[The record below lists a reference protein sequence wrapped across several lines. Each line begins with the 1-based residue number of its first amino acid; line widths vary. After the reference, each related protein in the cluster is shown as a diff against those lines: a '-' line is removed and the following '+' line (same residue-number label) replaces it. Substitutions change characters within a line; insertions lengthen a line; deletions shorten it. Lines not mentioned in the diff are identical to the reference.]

1 MIKTIVFTALFL
13 LAISFFV
20 RNVLRLIS
28 YLKVGKKEDRSGKV
42 GARLLRVLSIAFG
55 QKKLL
60 REPVAG
66 LMHFFIFWGFVILL
80 TAILEGILQGFGG
93 NLSLAFLGPFYP
105 PLVFLQDCFGL
116 LVIASVLFAFYRRN
130 IAKVKRLEFKT
141 HSKFDANLIL
151 SLILLIMV
159 SMFLQNSLHIA
170 LEKSTGGSDTLDSG
184 ARFFSSMLA
193 SLFLSS
199 SPTALATLFQV
210 FWWIHILIVLG
221 FLNYL
226 PYSKHLHIGSSFFNV
241 YFSSQ
246 KPRGELSPINLEA
259 ENITRFGAE
268 DIEDLSWKQLLDG
281 FTCTECG
288 RCDSVCPANITGK
301 PLSPR
306 KIITDIRRRTMEK
319 APALVAHEE
328 TDQKHL
334 VDTYITED
342 ELWACTTC
350 QACMEEC
357 PVMIEHV
364 SSIVDMRRYLV
375 LNESR
380 FPVEL
385 ATAYKNLE
393 NNYTVWAFNWRDR
406 AKWAEGYNVPI
417 AADTNGNFDILYWVG
432 CAGSY
437 DARYQKVARAF
448 VQLMKTAGIKFA
460 ILGNEEKC
468 SGDPARRS
476 GNEYLAQTL
485 IKENVSTLDKYHV
498 KKIVTTCPHCFNTL
512 KNEYPDF
519 GGNYEVVHH
528 TQLIEEVLS
537 SGRLT
542 IHHRSPK
549 NQDGTNKSQKKRV
562 TYHDSCYIGRYNGV
576 YESPRKS
583 LVAID
588 GVEMVEMKRSK
599 DKGFCCGAGGAR
611 MWMEEK
617 IGKRVNIERAEEA
630 LSANPNTIA
639 CACPFCMTMM
649 TDGVKAKDAGD
660 VEVKDVAELIL
671 GAIEEG
677 GTRRNLN
684 TADS

>member
-1 MIKTIVFTALFL
+1 MMKAIVFSVVL
-13 LAISFFV
+13 LLSLSFFA
-20 RNVLRLIS
+20 RNVLKLVS
-28 YLKVGKKEDRSGKV
+28 YLKVGRKEDRSGKT
-42 GARLLRVLSIAFG
+42 GTRFRNVLAIAFG

-60 REPVAG
+60 REPIAG
-66 LMHFFIFWGFVILL
+66 LMHFFIFWGFIILL
-80 TAILEGILQGFGG
+80 TAILEGILQGFGE
-93 NLSLAFLGPFYP
+93 NLSLAFLGQFYP
-105 PLVFLQDCFGL
+105 PLAILQESLGI
-116 LVIASVLFAFYRRN
+116 LVIVSVLFAVYRRN
-130 IAKVKRLEFKT
+130 IARVKRLEFKN
-141 HSKFDANLIL
+141 HSGFDANLIL

-159 SMFLQNSLHIA
+159 SMFLQNALHIA
-170 LEKSTGGSDTLDSG
+170 LEKSSGGIDTLDSG
-184 ARFFSSMLA
+184 ARFFSSALA
-193 SLFLSS
+193 ALFVSS
-199 SPTALATLFQV
+199 SPASLSTLFQI

-241 YFSSQ
+241 YFSSLR
-246 KPRGELSPINLEA
+246 PRGELVPINLEA
-259 ENITRFGAE
+259 ENITKFGAG
-268 DIEDLSWKQLLDG
+268 DIEDMTWKQLLDG

-319 APALVAHEE
+319 APTLVAHSEP
-328 TDQKHL
+328 DQKHL
-334 VDTYITED
+334 VDNFITED

-350 QACMEEC
+350 RACMEEC

-364 SSIVDMRRYLV
+364 PSIVDMRRYLV

-380 FPVEL
+380 FPAEL
-385 ATAYKNLE
+385 ATAYRNLE

-406 AKWAEGYNVPI
+406 AKWADGYDVPV
-417 AADTNGNFDILYWVG
+417 ASSTNGNFDILYWVG

-448 VQLMKTAGIKFA
+448 VQLMKMAGIRFA

-468 SGDPARRS
+468 TGDPARRS

-485 IKENVSTLDKYHV
+485 IKENISTLSKYNV
-498 KKIVTTCPHCFNTL
+498 KKIVATCPHCFNTL

-528 TQLIEEVLS
+528 TQLIEEMIGSGKISVAS
-537 SGRLT
+537 SG
-542 IHHRSPK
+542 
-549 NQDGTNKSQKKRV
+549 NKIQTQPNLPEKKRV

-576 YESPRKS
+576 YDSPRNIVGS
-583 LVAID
+583 IA
-588 GVEMVEMKRSK
+588 GVEIAEMKRSK

-617 IGKRVNIERAEEA
+617 TGKRVNVERTEEA
-630 LSANPNTIA
+630 LSTNPDVIA
-639 CACPFCMTMM
+639 SACPFCMTMM
-649 TDGVKAKDAGD
+649 TDGVKAKEAVD
-660 VEVKDVAELIL
+660 VAVKDVAELVL
-671 GAIEEG
+671 EAARE
-677 GTRRNLN
+677 
-684 TADS
+684 DSNAANS